1 MRGDAMSRV
10 AAIVIS
16 CVFVFFFFKQ
26 KTAYE
31 MRSSDWGSD
40 VCSSGLQ
47 DDAPRVVP
55 GPDGADY
62 WLVEGRLEPNIGTNG
77 VAGRP
82 IEEWDIAPMR
92 FDELREGTWSVEQR
106 LREMDLNGVHT
117 SRPEERRVGQECVR
131 TRKYPGS
138 P

>member
-1 MRGDAMSRV
+1 MDTTPPHAPYLLLPDPGPATV
-10 AAIVIS
+10 
-16 CVFVFFFFKQ
+16 
-26 KTAYE
+26 THTL
-31 MRSSDWGSD
+31 
-40 VCSSGLQ
+40 CSVDDHVVEPPHTFEGRLPARLQ

-106 LREMDLNGVHT
+106 LRDMDLNGVHRSEEHT
-117 SRPEERRVGQECVR
+117 SDLQSLMR
-131 TRKYPGS
+131 
-138 P
+138 

>member
-1 MRGDAMSRV
+1 MGVCLLPVDHSATTPRLDRYHLLPDPEPATVTHPLISVDDHFVEPPHTFEGRL
-10 AAIVIS
+10 AA
-16 CVFVFFFFKQ
+16 
-26 KTAYE
+26 
-31 MRSSDWGSD
+31 R
-40 VCSSGLQ
+40 LQ

-92 FDELREGTWSVEQR
+92 FDELREGDRKSTR
-106 LREMDLNGVHT
+106 LD
-117 SRPEERRVGQECVR
+117 S
-131 TRKYPGS
+131 S